1 MSICHFGL
9 QVMRRHCTG
18 CRLGLALLL
27 VLFAGVQTGAALE
40 PRPPPADLERLVERY
55 EQIQERLGNRQY
67 AALVNY
73 RQPSWEPRFYL
84 VDLQRQR
91 VVESYH
97 VAHGKGSDP
106 DHDGFARA
114 FSDRHGSHM
123 SSVGFFL
130 TGETY
135 VSEQAGHGLS
145 LRLQGLSASN
155 RNAFARNIVIHANH
169 YMEDDFI
176 ERFGKPGRSH
186 GCFTLNPEDR
196 DEVIARLR
204 GGALIYAIH

>member
-1 MSICHFGL
+1 MAIRHFRIQAMCRYGKGFRPGL
-9 QVMRRHCTG
+9 I
-18 CRLGLALLL
+18 LLL
-27 VLFAGVQTGAALE
+27 LLLAGMRVGAALE
-40 PRPPPADLERLVERY
+40 PRPPAAELERLVERY
-55 EQIQERLGNRQY
+55 EQMQERLDNRRY

-84 VDLQRQR
+84 VDLQQQR

-106 DHDGFARA
+106 EHDGFASA

-145 LRLQGLSASN
+145 LRLKGLSPSN
-155 RNAFARNIVIHANH
+155 RNAFDRNIVIHANH
-169 YMEDDFI
+169 YMENDFI
-176 ERFGKPGRSH
+176 DRFGKPGRSH
-186 GCFTLNPEDR
+186 GCFTLKSDDR